1 MNTTGIGHY
10 GELAACRYLCDK
22 GYNIV
27 DRNYKC
33 VIAEIDIVAYNSNG
47 VLCFCEVKT
56 RKSKQYGCAY
66 EAVNADKMHQLRKG
80 AISFV
85 THHGL
90 DCEMQIDVIE
100 VYGDFLNGKFEVF
113 QIEHY
118 ENVF

>member
-1 MNTTGIGHY
+1 MNTKGTGRA
-10 GELAACRYLCDK
+10 GEDAAANFLLKK
-22 GYNIV
+22 GYRIV
-27 DRNYKC
+27 ERNYNC
-33 VIAEIDIVAYNSNG
+33 SIAEIDIVAYNSNG